1 MRNLLCCVLLAVLL
15 SITASCGKTV
25 IGNHGG
31 TNTNKYTVSKKV
43 SGDAICRTLRTQIGA
58 PYKYGGKSPR
68 TGFDCSGLVLWAY
81 QQYGIKTPRTA
92 QEQAGY
98 GRSVPKSKLFPG
110 DVVVFKVRGG
120 RYHTG
125 VYVGNNSF
133 IHSPRTGANV
143 QIESLSGTYWKKTY
157 SGARRII

>member
-1 MRNLLCCVLLAVLL
+1 MKNLLCCALLVFLL

-31 TNTNKYTVSKKV
+31 TNTNQYAVSKKV
-43 SGDAICRTLRTQIGA
+43 SGDAICRTLRTQIGT
-58 PYKYGGKSPR
+58 PYKYGGNSPS
-68 TGFDCSGLVLWAY
+68 TGFDCSGLVRWAY

-98 GRSVPKSKLFPG
+98 GRSVPKSKLYPG
-110 DVVVFKVRGG
+110 DVVVFRVRG

-125 VYVGNNSF
+125 VYVGNNNF

-143 QIESLSGTYWKKTY
+143 QVESLNSGYWKKTF